1 MHAGITTRGGVFD
14 GKGRKCNVLN
24 KKEEEMIKDHVIY
37 KAKIG
42 YGKSWKTLKKLIQ
55 KMHLRIKKKSPNK
68 MTGLEEQ
75 GQRPSISWLR
85 RLAIRNGISLRKC
98 SIISKGQGYLFVFK
112 NSHRQYNF

>member
-1 MHAGITTRGGVFD
+1 
-14 GKGRKCNVLN
+14 
-24 KKEEEMIKDHVIY
+24 MIKDHVLY

-42 YGKSWKTLKKLIQ
+42 YGESWKTLRKLIQ
-55 KMHLRIKKKSPNK
+55 KMLLRIKRKSPNR

-85 RLAIRNGISLRKC
+85 RWAIRNGISLRKC

-112 NSHRQYNF
+112 N